1 MVIDIRKSCDLPTAA
16 QNRLRYAIELG
27 EWRCQ
32 WREAVRKQDFERMD
46 RLQKDFERVGLP

>member
-1 MVIDIRKSCDLPTAA
+1 MVIDIRKSYDLPTAA

-32 WREAVRKQDFERMD
+32 WREAVREQDFERMD
-46 RLQKDFERVGLP
+46 RLQEDFERVGLP